1 MCPKIYSAYLVY
13 SKVENKQHDSYEEKE
28 KM

>member
-1 MCPKIYSAYLVY
+1 MCPKIYSVYLAY
-13 SKVENKQHDSYEEKE
+13 SKVEKKQHDSYEEEE